1 MTPGPL
7 GQTPAMRR
15 TGTTASER
23 ALRRRGGARR
33 ARSRRVGGRDR
44 RGRAGAVLVAVA
56 TATVGLGLGLGLVGS
71 DPAGAAAPPPA
82 SGGYWFVG
90 GDGGVFAFGGAGFH
104 GSTGATRLNRPIV
117 GMATTRTG
125 DGYWLAASDG
135 GVFAFGDAAFHGSM
149 GAVALNRP
157 VVAIVATPS
166 GRGYWLVASDG
177 GVFSFG
183 DAAFRGSTGSIKL
196 NQPVVAAASTPT
208 GRGYWLVAADG
219 GVFSFGDAVFRGS
232 TGSIRL
238 NRPVVGMAPS
248 PSGRGYW
255 MVASDGG
262 VFAFGDAPFRGSM
275 GATPLNRPIVGMAA
289 TPRSLG
295 YWMTAS
301 DGGVFAFGDATFAGS
316 TGGQRLASP
325 VVGMV
330 ASPARVTPEVAAFY
344 YPWWATPERDGGWRH
359 WEGNGHDPPVD
370 VAANFYPQR
379 GAYSSSDSAVLQA
392 HMTEMAGAGID
403 LAVTSWWGRGS
414 FEDDRLAGVL
424 GAATNAGIRVAVHL
438 EPYVGRSLAT
448 IAADAAYLRGLG
460 VRDVWVYNAQGF
472 AASSWAPVRAGMGE
486 DMRVMA
492 QSGNPAQMK
501 SGEFSAFARTAGFDG
516 IYTYDAVRFTPAE
529 FAAVCATARHHGL
542 LCSPSVSPGYVASRL
557 KPGDSQFVAR
567 DGGARYDA
575 TWAGAIDGRADI
587 VSITSYNEWHEGTQ
601 IEPAVP
607 YCFPDGFCSPGYDGA
622 YGTTGPPAPGAYLGR
637 TLLWSTAFRR

>member
-1 MTPGPL
+1 
-7 GQTPAMRR
+7 MRR
-15 TGTTASER
+15 
-23 ALRRRGGARR
+23 ALGKALAAVVVAACGVA
-33 ARSRRVGGRDR
+33 VGGN
-44 RGRAGAVLVAVA
+44 A
-56 TATVGLGLGLGLVGS
+56 
-71 DPAGAAAPPPA
+71 PAAAATPPPSA
-82 SGGYWFVG
+82 RGYWFVG
-90 GDGGVFAFGGAGFH
+90 SDGGVFAFGGAGFL

-125 DGYWLAASDG
+125 NGYWLAASDG

-183 DAAFRGSTGSIKL
+183 DAVFRGSTGSIKL
-196 NQPVVAAASTPT
+196 NQPVVTAASTPT

-219 GVFSFGDAVFRGS
+219 GVFAFGDAVFRGS
-232 TGSIRL
+232 TGGIRL
-238 NRPVVGMAPS
+238 NRPVIGMATT

-275 GATPLNRPIVGMAA
+275 GAAPLNRPVVALAA
-289 TPRSLG
+289 TPRNLG

-325 VVGMV
+325 IVGMV

-344 YPWWATPERDGGWRH
+344 YPWYATPALDGEWRH
-359 WEGNGHDPPVD
+359 WEGNNKQPPGD
-370 VAANFYPQR
+370 VAANYYPQR
-379 GAYSSSDSAVLQA
+379 GAYSSSDPAVLQG
-392 HMTEMAGAGID
+392 HMAEMAQAGID
-403 LAVTSWWGRGS
+403 LVVTSWWGRGS
-414 FEDDRLAGVL
+414 FEDRRLPQVL
-424 GAATNAGIRVAVHL
+424 LAAADAGIRVAVHH

-448 IAADAAYLRGLG
+448 IAADVAYLKGLG

-472 AASSWAPVRAGMGE
+472 PAAAWPPVRAAMGA
-486 DMRVMA
+486 DVRVMA
-492 QSGNPAQMK
+492 QSGNPVQMK

-516 IYTYDAVRFTPAE
+516 IYTYDAVRFAPSELAG
-529 FAAVCATARHHGL
+529 VCGSARQNGL
-542 LCSPSVSPGYVASRL
+542 LCSPSVSPGYTASRL
-557 KPGDSQFVAR
+557 KPRDAQFVAR
-567 DGGARYDA
+567 EGGARYDA
-575 TWAGAIDGRADI
+575 TWAGAVDARADV
-587 VSITSYNEWHEGTQ
+587 VSITSHNEWHEGTQ

-607 YCFPDGFCSPGYDGA
+607 YCFPDGFCSPGYEGA
-622 YGTTGPPAPGAYLGR
+622 YGASGPTAPGSYLAR
-637 TLLWSTAFRR
+637 TLVWSRAFRA